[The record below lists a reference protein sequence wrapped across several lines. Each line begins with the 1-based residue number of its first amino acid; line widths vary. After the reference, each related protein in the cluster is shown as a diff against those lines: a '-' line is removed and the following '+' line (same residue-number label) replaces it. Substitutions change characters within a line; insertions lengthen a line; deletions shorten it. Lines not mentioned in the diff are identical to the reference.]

1 MVTALLT
8 GDAAYAG
15 VAIVGG
21 AGVGKTRL
29 AREAAAVA
37 SRRGWVVRSVEGTAA
52 AQAIPFGAF
61 APWIDRLDDQPLN
74 LVGAVIAA
82 ITAVPNDAPV
92 LVTVDDA
99 HLLDDLSAFVVHQ
112 LVRRGAAHVIATLR
126 GGVPVPDTVT
136 ALWKDAHLRRLDLQ
150 PLDRSG
156 CDALLAAVLGGPVD
170 TQAATRIWELTH
182 GNVLFLNQL
191 VRQELQAGRLSLEE
205 GGDWQWRGPVT
216 VSSTLADLV
225 EVYIG
230 AAPEPALE
238 VLDLLT
244 VSEPLELSYLTRLAD
259 PAAIEDAERRDLIR
273 ISYQPLGD
281 LVRSGHPLYA
291 ETRRARMGRMR
302 ARRLAGR
309 VAAAM
314 GDPGVGV
321 PAPDPVRL
329 GLLWL
334 DSDLPARAEVL
345 YRAAAEAFRR
355 LDMALS
361 ERLAEAAIRAGGGVE
376 SHVLHARTLALLG
389 RAQDA
394 ERVLNALPA
403 RDTPD
408 SLWAAAT
415 VLRGLNILL
424 AHGKPEESRAVI
436 AEAVAAAPPEAVQE
450 LLAFRAFQL
459 AMAARPAEVLA
470 LAESI
475 DRESLEPRSKINLN
489 FGLTIALGD
498 LGRPQPAT
506 QAPEDAMVLAANT
519 PVAAYQ
525 AVALSLIHAD
535 ALVTNGCIDEALT
548 IGDRVGHQ
556 WADLPKVP
564 QIIATAI
571 NGVSALGY
579 GDLATAQRLLEAA
592 LAQREL
598 RPERDGLPYLGVGY
612 WLAIAHTEALA
623 RAGQAEA
630 ALEASEQMERSR
642 HPAYSFL
649 EPNRLLAHAWVAAAR
664 GRSTEALTV
673 AGQAAEFARSHGQP
687 AREAMCLQTAIQLGD
702 NGSGERLAEIAAL
715 VEAPRAELA
724 ARWAAALANR
734 NGPELLEVSHDLEGM
749 GDRIAAADAA
759 AQAAMVF
766 GNENLRGSRLTA
778 SSRATQLA
786 ADCGAVTPATS
797 RASAPIPLTGRE
809 REIATLIRDGLSNKQ
824 IAETLTMS
832 VRTVEGHIYRACGK
846 LGLANRA
853 DLAALVG
860 RSHDPTDGSP
870 PGGYP
875 RQSR

>member
-1 MVTALLT
+1 MVTALVT
-8 GDAAYAG
+8 GDAAHAG

-29 AREAAAVA
+29 AREAAVVA
-37 SRRGWVVRSVEGTAA
+37 AQDGWAVRSVEGTPA

-74 LVGAVIAA
+74 LVGAVIGA
-82 ITAVPNDAPV
+82 ITDVPDAAPV

-112 LVRRGAAHVIATLR
+112 LVRRGSAHVIATLR
-126 GGVPVPDTVT
+126 SGVPVPDTVT
-136 ALWKDAHLRRLDLQ
+136 ALWKDGHLRRLDLQ

-156 CDALLAAVLGGPVD
+156 CDALLTAVLDGPVGSR
-170 TQAATRIWELTH
+170 TATRIWELTH

-191 VRQELQAGRLSLEE
+191 VRQELQAGRLSREQGE
-205 GGDWQWRGPVT
+205 DWRWRGPVT

-238 VLDLLT
+238 VLDLLA

-259 PAAIEDAERRDLIR
+259 PAAIEDAEGRDLIR
-273 ISYQPLGD
+273 ISGRPQGD

-309 VAAAM
+309 IAAVM
-314 GDPGVGV
+314 SDPAVGLA
-321 PAPDPVRL
+321 APDPVRL

-334 DSDLPARAEVL
+334 DSDLPPSSEIM
-345 YRAAAEAFRR
+345 YRAAAGAFRR
-355 LDMALS
+355 LDMALT

-403 RDTPD
+403 GETPD

-415 VLRGLNILL
+415 VLRGLNVLL
-424 AHGKPEESRAVI
+424 AHGKPEESQAVI
-436 AEAVAAAPPEAVQE
+436 DAALANAPPGAVQE
-450 LLAFRAFQL
+450 LLAFRALQL

-470 LAESI
+470 LADSI
-475 DRESLEPRSKINLN
+475 DRAALEPRSRINLN

-498 LGRPQPAT
+498 RGRPQPAT

-525 AVALSLIHAD
+525 AVALALIHAD

-556 WADLPKVP
+556 WADLPEAP

-571 NGVSALGY
+571 NGVAALGY

-592 LAQREL
+592 LTRREL
-598 RPERDGLPYLGVGY
+598 RPDQDGLPYLGVGY
-612 WLAIAHTEALA
+612 WLAIAYTEALA
-623 RAGQAEA
+623 RGGRAEA

-642 HPAYSFL
+642 HPAYAFL
-649 EPNRLLAHAWVAAAR
+649 EPNRLLARAWVAAAR

-673 AGQAAEFARSHGQP
+673 AGEAAETARSHGQP
-687 AREAMCLQTAIQLGD
+687 AREALCLQTAIQFGD
-702 NGSGERLAEIAAL
+702 TADAGRLAEIAAL

-724 ARWAAALANR
+724 ARWATALGNR
-734 NGPELLEVSHDLEGM
+734 NGPGLLEVSHDLEAM

-778 SSRATQLA
+778 SSRAAHLA
-786 ADCGAVTPATS
+786 AECGAVTPATG
-797 RASAPIPLTGRE
+797 RAAAPIPLTGRE

-832 VRTVEGHIYRACGK
+832 VRTVEGHIYRACSK
-846 LGLANRA
+846 LGLANRS
-853 DLAALVG
+853 DLASLVG
-860 RSHDPTDGSP
+860 QVRRADG
-870 PGGYP
+870 GGA
-875 RQSR
+875 RG